1 MIVGNILDYVDWRGD
16 VSFDEAPFNHVDNLI
31 LALISYVK
39 LKNIVPE
46 AGKRASITVQKAAT
60 EFFQNHNQDDLQK
73 DESFV
78 ENTQLVLHKTAQSK
92 RYGEARLCNYMDIFD
107 EKKEVQFS
115 AMHIMLDDYTTYIAF
130 RGTDD
135 TLVGWKED
143 FNMAYQ
149 MPVPAQ
155 ELAVKY
161 LNDTVKNGVRKLR
174 VGGHSKGGNL
184 AVYGA
189 MMCKETVQKRIL
201 QIYNNDG
208 PGFSKSVLQNPE
220 YKRIKQ
226 RLVTIVPEGSIVG
239 MLLEHEKD
247 FIIVKSDEQGIM
259 QHDGLSWQVFVDDF
273 VEAKELTEQS
283 RQVSE
288 HISRWLAT
296 LDMQQR
302 KIFVDALYTVLKK
315 TGVGKISELTGESSS
330 NHFRN
335 MIALIKELS
344 GLEDEY
350 RQKLMQFIK
359 VLRNES

>member
-1 MIVGNILDYVDWRGD
+1 MIVGNVLDYVDWRGD
-16 VSFDEAPFNHVDNLI
+16 IPFSEAPFNHVDNLI

-46 AGKRASITVQKAAT
+46 SGKRASVTIQKAAAD
-60 EFFQNHNQDDLQK
+60 FFQDHNQDDLSK
-73 DESFV
+73 DKSFV
-78 ENTQLVLHKTAQSK
+78 ADTQLVLHKIGQSR
-92 RYGEARLCNYMDIFD
+92 RYGNARLCNYMDIFD
-107 EKKEVQFS
+107 EKKEVQFA

-155 ELAVKY
+155 ELAVRY
-161 LNDTVKNGVRKLR
+161 LNDTVKTGVRKLR

-189 MMCKETVQKRIL
+189 MMCKETIQDRIL

-208 PGFSKSVLQNPE
+208 PGFPKKVLQNPE

-226 RLVTIVPEGSIVG
+226 HLVTIVPEGSIVG
-239 MLLEHEKD
+239 MLLEHEQD
-247 FIIVKSDEQGIM
+247 FIIVKSDEQGLM

-273 VEAKELTEQS
+273 MEAKELTEQS

-288 HISRWLAT
+288 HISKWLAT
-296 LDMQQR
+296 LDTQQR

-315 TGVGKISELTGESSS
+315 TGAKKISELTGETSGEY
-330 NHFRN
+330 FRN
-335 MIALIKELS
+335 MITLIKELS

-359 VLRNES
+359 VLRNEP